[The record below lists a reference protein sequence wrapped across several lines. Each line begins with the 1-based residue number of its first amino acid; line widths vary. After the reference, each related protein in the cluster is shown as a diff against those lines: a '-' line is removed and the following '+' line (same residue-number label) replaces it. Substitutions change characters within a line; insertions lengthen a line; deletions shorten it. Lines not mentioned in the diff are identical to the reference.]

1 LVYKSPTP
9 DKKAPA
15 IVVSSFPKVLGTPH
29 DSISILGILYY
40 LTKGVTYI
48 AKVLEHTTKGLQA
61 AQYLV

>member
-1 LVYKSPTP
+1 M
-9 DKKAPA
+9 
-15 IVVSSFPKVLGTPH
+15 VVSSFPKVLGTPH